1 MIRTTL
7 LTNICLLLGVM
18 CPVGVH
24 AQEVEQRMLVND
36 PRSILN
42 DGNVQGTGA
51 LMTSIADLDAKDVR
65 EAPAHVQVIT
75 SRQIEASGARDL
87 LEALLLVPGFT
98 LARDVDD
105 VVGLAIH
112 GNWAMEGKCL
122 FMLNGAQ
129 LNENDF
135 GTYALSNR
143 IPLDN
148 VERIEVVVGPGS
160 IVHGGYAALGVVN
173 IVTFSAETHP
183 GARAVMRTGATAT
196 GLTRTHTTVSGSH
209 RLNAAQEIGYM
220 LSHTR
225 GRRSNAFHLLP
236 DSTPISLG
244 DSTGVSTSS
253 FQFNYRWRTIKAY
266 MYYMDESFDVSD
278 GAYRVQLR
286 DLVLGVEQELRLGD
300 RSRLLWRVDHTDQL
314 PWYYVDTDQAE
325 RLASNTNN
333 QRTAASVLISL
344 KPTAW
349 SSLRLG
355 VQGALQHSAYRN
367 RTEETIFSMTGTHEV
382 DVTDLAALAEASVH
396 GKAGR
401 LTAGH
406 RIQHNSLSGLQ
417 TAPRLAYTKVQGRF
431 HGKLM
436 WSRAFRMPTVMNLN
450 YGPENG
456 AVVPE
461 RVSTAE
467 AELGLRFA
475 KEGTITINGYR
486 TLIEQPIVYVFD
498 AVSLDNYLNRSTAGT
513 EGIDLRF
520 QWAHSKLRMM
530 LAGGVYR
537 AVAEADIPEAQLP
550 APYASAYQGIPA
562 ARAVGYIAWAAHR
575 VVSLRARASWKG
587 RSWSYQTV
595 DANTGE
601 VGLLEWPSQ
610 LLFNAG
616 VTVRPGKHER
626 LSLELAC
633 DNMFNEQ
640 RLVLSPFANLLSPF
654 ALNGREFTFSA
665 IYRFV
670 Q

>member
-1 MIRTTL
+1 ML
-7 LTNICLLLGVM
+7 
-18 CPVGVH
+18 CPAALS
-24 AQEVEQRMLVND
+24 AQEVERRMLVND

-42 DGNVQGTGA
+42 DGTVQGSGM

-75 SRQIEASGARDL
+75 ARQIEASGARDL
-87 LEALLLVPGFT
+87 MEALLLVPGFT

-112 GNWAMEGKCL
+112 GSWAMEGKCL

-160 IVHGGYAALGVVN
+160 IIHGGYAALGVVN
-173 IVTFSAETHP
+173 IVTYSAETHP
-183 GARAVMRTGATAT
+183 GARAVMRTGATAE
-196 GLTRTHTTVSGSH
+196 GLTRTQATVSGSH
-209 RLNAAQEIGYM
+209 RLNAGQEIGYM

-236 DSTPISLG
+236 DSTAIDLS
-244 DSTGVSTSS
+244 DSTAVSTSS
-253 FQFNYRWRTIKAY
+253 FQFNYRWRNIKAY

-286 DLVLGVEQELRLGD
+286 DLILGVEQELRLGD

-333 QRTAASVLISL
+333 QRSNASILVSL
-344 KPTAW
+344 KPTTW

-367 RTEETIFSMTGTHEV
+367 RTEETIFSMSGTHEV
-382 DVTDLAALAEASVH
+382 DVIDLAALAEASIH

-406 RIQHNSLSGLQ
+406 RVQHNSLSGLQ
-417 TAPRLAYTKVQGRF
+417 TAPRLAYTKVHGRF
-431 HGKLM
+431 HGKVM

-450 YGPENG
+450 YGPADG
-456 AVVPE
+456 TVVPE

-467 AELGLRFA
+467 AELGARIG
-475 KEGTITINGYR
+475 KEGSIAINGYR

-498 AVSLDNYLNRSTAGT
+498 AVSLDNYLNRTAAGT
-513 EGIDLRF
+513 EGIDLRL
-520 QWAHSKLRMM
+520 QWSQNKLRLM

-537 AVAEADIPEAQLP
+537 PVAEADIPEAQLP
-550 APYASAYQGIPA
+550 AAFSGSYQGIPA
-562 ARAVGYIAWAAHR
+562 ARAVGYISWTPHR
-575 VVSLRARASWKG
+575 AVSLRTRASWKG

-595 DANTGE
+595 DASTGD
-601 VGLLEWPSQ
+601 VGLMEWPSQ
-610 LLFNAG
+610 LLLNAG
-616 VTVRPGKHER
+616 FTIRPGKHER
-626 LSLELAC
+626 FSLELAC
-633 DNMFNEQ
+633 DNLLNEQ

-654 ALNGREFTFSA
+654 ALNGREFTFGA